1 MPEPAAETRQGRG
14 SPPVHGAETRKSRPA
29 PSKKKLN
36 ILLVDDQVLFAESL
50 RTYLNNYAEDMN
62 VTGIAANG
70 KEAVSMAGEYHPDII
85 LMDIRMPEMDGVE
98 AVKVIR
104 PRYPEIKIIMLS
116 TYHEDE
122 LVRSAL
128 LAGASGYLL
137 KDISP
142 TELIAAI
149 RALNSGIIQI
159 SPEIAHNL
167 VQERY
172 SGGQGK
178 VQQKPPSGEEKQ
190 AFEWLKDLT
199 NREREIFTLIATG
212 YDNDQIA
219 EKLNLAVQTVRNQV
233 STIYLK
239 LGVKNRFEII
249 RLANLPETSK

>member
-1 MPEPAAETRQGRG
+1 MP
-14 SPPVHGAETRKSRPA
+14 KS
-29 PSKKKLN
+29 KLN
-36 ILLVDDQVLFAESL
+36 ILLVDDQILFAESL
-50 RTYLNNYAEDMN
+50 RTFLNNYAGDMN
-62 VTGIAANG
+62 VAGIAVNG
-70 KEAVSMAGEYHPDII
+70 KEAVAMTGKYHPDII

-98 AVKVIR
+98 AVRIIR
-104 PRYPEIKIIMLS
+104 AQYPKIKIIMLS

-149 RALNSGIIQI
+149 RALNSGIMQI

-172 SGGQGK
+172 GAGQGK
-178 VQQKPPSGEEKQ
+178 ADGTAAGTPRTQTPDEGEEQ
-190 AFEWLKDLT
+190 PFEWLKDLT

-212 YDNDQIA
+212 YDNDQIG

-233 STIYLK
+233 SSIYSK
-239 LGVKNRFEII
+239 LGVRNRFEII
-249 RLANLPETSK
+249 RLANLPETPK